1 MCVSENISWLEIR
14 ITIILFNHR
23 HCNVLFQW
31 KFLNSDRTYSFIYK
45 NTVTITLPLDEFSMI
60 VSKNSSTK
68 LVVIYINYIIV
79 KIHVCEKY
87 MYAKG
92 LLVLLYWEPLSLT
105 TLSGTPNL
113 ANIFSR
119 LLMTQLAVFWQS
131 NSILKYFE

>member
-1 MCVSENISWLEIR
+1 
-14 ITIILFNHR
+14 
-23 HCNVLFQW
+23 
-31 KFLNSDRTYSFIYK
+31 
-45 NTVTITLPLDEFSMI
+45 MI

-119 LLMTQLAVFWQS
+119 LLMTQLAVF
-131 NSILKYFE
+131 